1 MAVPLNRFSHRWP
14 SEVARSLDGEGVI
27 AGGLGLAPNLDVIG
41 LAGFDLHG
49 EVEVGAGSGQCG
61 AKTIVSHFG
70 GESGEGGDEGLGA
83 VLNLNGDGAAL
94 GAAEGVI
101 IGIFAVHDI
110 GFDGLIEGNF
120 GGGENVVV

>member
-1 MAVPLNRFSHRWP
+1 MEKWRSEPGAV
-14 SEVARSLDGEGVI
+14 
-27 AGGLGLAPNLDVIG
+27 
-41 LAGFDLHG
+41 
-49 EVEVGAGSGQCG
+49 SGG

-120 GGGENVVV
+120 GGGENVVVGLESVKGFHGRDGKRVDTGGIDEAFDV